1 VECARL
7 CRGFDGQGF
16 RNEVQRKNTMAD
28 TPMMFAPMGGRKI
41 TTLAVIRTADRNE
54 AIVACL

>member
-1 VECARL
+1 
-7 CRGFDGQGF
+7 
-16 RNEVQRKNTMAD
+16 
-28 TPMMFAPMGGRKI
+28 MMFALRGGRKI

>member
-1 VECARL
+1 
-7 CRGFDGQGF
+7 
-16 RNEVQRKNTMAD
+16 
-28 TPMMFAPMGGRKI
+28 MFAPMGGRKI